1 MFWIICSIILSLLL
15 ITSVV
20 LNVRFFKAHSEL
32 VAFFDKEFKINEED
46 FKFIDRMAN
55 TNLLIV
61 DPTIKN
67 FHTRVKSVRDR
78 YADYVKNKNFPKSTE

>member
-1 MFWIICSIILSLLL
+1 MFWIILSAVLIFLLTVSI
-15 ITSVV
+15 V
-20 LNVRFFKAHSEL
+20 LNVRFYRAHSEL
-32 VAFFDKEFKINEED
+32 IAFFDKESKINEED

-78 YADYVKNKNFPKSTE
+78 YADYVRNKNFPKST